1 MSNIGNNIRK
11 IRDAK
16 GLTQQELGDR
26 CEPKMKDSAIR
37 RYESGTIK
45 PKRDSMERIARALGV
60 SVFDLDPD
68 YLSQED
74 LNKAIKFALDN
85 KPTSQELELMKKN
98 YKGLTAE
105 QTSKRLQNLIKH
117 KSKLLNNEG
126 NQRVVDYMDDLIGNP
141 KYQVSISKGT
151 DNIEDE

>member
-1 MSNIGNNIRK
+1 
-11 IRDAK
+11 
-16 GLTQQELGDR
+16 
-26 CEPKMKDSAIR
+26 
-37 RYESGTIK
+37 
-45 PKRDSMERIARALGV
+45 MERIARALGV